1 MQEVHAEIKQLL
13 SYNVYCVWLWQTL
26 LDCGAKYIVVQGLP
40 PVGCLASDV
49 SLCPLINLDKMGC
62 VTVVNSAIMIHNQIL
77 QTKIAAFQK
86 QYPDCTIVYADY
98 WNAYL
103 TILKNPQKYQFEETF
118 KACCGL
124 QDGKLNYNSNSFC
137 GSSGTSTC
145 KDPSKYINWDGIHL
159 TEAMHKHVAELILNQ
174 GFCQPSFDE
183 LIKKKNGA

>member
-1 MQEVHAEIKQLL
+1 M
-13 SYNVYCVWLWQTL
+13 
-26 LDCGAKYIVVQGLP
+26 
-40 PVGCLASDV
+40 GCLASDV